1 MKISFVVEVFLP
13 FFEGLNT
20 GIVSQRTCISIVKGR
35 YMTDIR
41 TGTYDGFYLIH
52 DHRGITHAS

>member
-1 MKISFVVEVFLP
+1 
-13 FFEGLNT
+13 
-20 GIVSQRTCISIVKGR
+20 VKGR